1 MPGVRRNHAR
11 GAGVAMAFIPLSFP
25 VTRIRRVADARDE
38 LGNPV
43 QTETKTTINVA
54 GWAVPRTDEP
64 KLAGHNRET
73 VDVELI
79 APTGAFQPTDAVLLP
94 DRSQV
99 LEVIGE
105 PENYEHNPF
114 GFAPGVE
121 IVNLKGVT

>member
-1 MPGVRRNHAR
+1 
-11 GAGVAMAFIPLSFP
+11 MAFIPLSFP
-25 VTRIRRVADARDE
+25 VTRIRRVTGARDE

-94 DRSQV
+94 DRNQV